1 MAKSQLMLDV
11 FAKTKVFQALVD
23 NTAKSLDGI
32 QWKRW
37 FGWKYSPTL
46 TYDGLMV
53 AGARIT
59 AGSVVDYGA
68 RAPRKERP
76 TGNTFQGSLGSIK
89 DGFTLDLKELRRF
102 MELEDAIRAGT
113 IENGNA
119 IIDELFPDIKAL
131 MLAPHKRLDMWAG
144 EIISNGTV
152 TVAAADN
159 PQGVT
164 FTADFGARKDKV
176 ITKAWSLAYTD
187 HKPLSN
193 IRTILDEEKAKGKT
207 YSKMKMSR
215 STFNK
220 MVNSTEFTSTYGLKM
235 EQKTMTYTVNPINV
249 ITPAMVNMQLEAA
262 GLPTIELVDYG
273 VQVESGSIITP
284 FKDDRVV
291 FHNEENFGDALYTFS
306 NEERMPVAGVTYAK
320 NDNVL
325 MKYKVGEDFRL
336 FESELNGF
344 LVPKAIGGTLIVD
357 TASIRS

>member
-1 MAKSQLMLDV
+1 MA
-11 FAKTKVFQALVD
+11 
-23 NTAKSLDGI
+23 
-32 QWKRW
+32 
-37 FGWKYSPTL
+37 
-46 TYDGLMV
+46 
-53 AGARIT
+53 AGARVY

-68 RAPRKERP
+68 RAPRRDRP

-89 DGFTLDLKELRRF
+89 DGFNLDLKELRRY

-131 MLAPHKRLDMWAG
+131 LMAPHKRLDLWAG
-144 EIISNGTV
+144 EILSNGTV
-152 TVAAADN
+152 TVAASDN

-176 ITKAWSLAYTD
+176 ITKVWSLAHTD
-187 HKPLSN
+187 HKPLTD
-193 IRTILDEEKAKGKT
+193 IRKILDEQKALGRT
-207 YSKMKMSR
+207 YAKMKMSR

-220 MVNSTEFTSTYGLKM
+220 MVNSTEFTATYGLKL
-235 EQKTMTYTVNPINV
+235 ESKSLVYTVNPSNV
-249 ITPAMVNMQLEAA
+249 ITPAMVNLQLEAV
-262 GLPTIELVDYG
+262 GLPIIELVDYG
-273 VQVESGSIITP
+273 VQVASGSILTP
-284 FKDDRVV
+284 FKDDRIT

-306 NEERMPVAGVTYAK
+306 NEERMPVEGVTYAK

-344 LVPKAIGGTLIVD
+344 LVPKAISSVLIVD
-357 TASIRS
+357 TATIR